1 MLDVKKFCTSDA
13 DHLQAH
19 IQVKAMLKW
28 AVTPRLNS
36 DYCENEGI
44 RNSDGCE
51 LHTLQ
56 AVIEQHRLPCLVRIA
71 GDDIHES
78 ADNYCLLLAQTNDPY
93 LLVSNENERFSIP
106 LLFDGLFA
114 PVEKGI
120 TRYNILESVHALRSH
135 LKSVPS
141 SSEFTHFTILQPC
154 MAYSNSALRR
164 IRPGTVLES
173 CRTSI
178 APSRSPSP
186 SISSLSSSS
195 SNRLRTL
202 FANLLPN
209 NQQSRRFKNQTPPSD
224 YLKVKS
230 LQSDEQFCLKSDS
243 IGIFVPVHRELPS
256 NNSHRRTSLIPYSSP
271 FSSSSSSNQVQGLYS
286 VELLSK
292 LAHQYPLITE
302 LIISRTFEENG
313 PTSVGYPF
321 RRLTIHRLVEQHSRV
336 IAFDMKNFAF
346 LELDTLNPIDLY
358 VYEPEDILVQRYQA
372 QLRWCDLHVSSFRS
386 QIKTIVNSSHG
397 TATFVQAT
405 PLHGQ
410 QIQQYH
416 QRRESSSSITS
427 PITKHIPQTIFTSQE
442 SISSIR
448 SRTRTPSSSKYN
460 TTSNHSKQDQ
470 QKQKGKTT
478 GPGGAAR
485 KDVRVYFNDPAIQK
499 RLQTATSS
507 TSSATTTT
515 TTITRPTIKQTSF
528 NKKHSNYRTNSTES
542 DSIEGD
548 EENEASY
555 QCTPL

>member
-1 MLDVKKFCTSDA
+1 
-13 DHLQAH
+13 
-19 IQVKAMLKW
+19 
-28 AVTPRLNS
+28 
-36 DYCENEGI
+36 
-44 RNSDGCE
+44 
-51 LHTLQ
+51 
-56 AVIEQHRLPCLVRIA
+56 

-78 ADNYCLLLAQTNDPY
+78 VDNYCLLLAQTNDPY

-120 TRYNILESVHALRSH
+120 TRYNILESVCALRSH

-141 SSEFTHFTILQPC
+141 SSGFTHFTILQPC

-209 NQQSRRFKNQTPPSD
+209 NQQSRRFKNQIPPSD

-230 LQSDEQFCLKSDS
+230 LPNDEQFCLKSDS

-256 NNSHRRTSLIPYSSP
+256 NNSHRRTSLIPYSSA
-271 FSSSSSSNQVQGLYS
+271 FSSSSSSSNQVQGLYS

-302 LIISRTFEENG
+302 LIISRTFEENV

-336 IAFDMKNFAF
+336 IAFDMKNYAF
-346 LELDTLNPIDLY
+346 LELDTINPIDLY
-358 VYEPEDILVQRYQA
+358 VYEPEDILFQRYQA

-416 QRRESSSSITS
+416 QRRESSSSIMS

-448 SRTRTPSSSKYN
+448 SRARTPSSSKYN
-460 TTSNHSKQDQ
+460 TTSNHSKHDQ

-499 RLQTATSS
+499 RLHTATSS
-507 TSSATTTT
+507 SSST
-515 TTITRPTIKQTSF
+515 TTITVTRPTIKQTSF
-528 NKKHSNYRTNSTES
+528 NTKHSNYRTNSTES

-548 EENEASY
+548 EENEDSY